1 VYLFYLITACAGGT
15 LLVLQFLLGLV
26 GLGGDHDTDIDH
38 DIDHDIG
45 HDLGHDLGHDAQG
58 GNEGAGHE
66 GATWLFH
73 LLSLRTIAAGLTFFG
88 LTGLTAWHFGRDSVT
103 TLLLAV
109 AAGGGAL
116 VLVALILRGFRQ
128 LQEDGTLRIRRA
140 IGVVGTVYLRVP
152 GQRSGTGKITVKLQN
167 RSVEL
172 LAMTSGEELPTNSRA
187 VVVGVVSSD
196 TVEVAP
202 VPESAE
208 APAHA

>member
-26 GLGGDHDTDIDH
+26 GLGGDHDTDVDH
-38 DIDHDIG
+38 DIDHDFDHDVG
-45 HDLGHDLGHDAQG
+45 HDIQG
-58 GNEGAGHE
+58 GHE
-66 GATWLFH
+66 GADHGGATWIFH

-128 LQEDGTLRIRRA
+128 LQEDGTVRIRRA
-140 IGVVGTVYLRVP
+140 IGLVGTVYLRVP
-152 GQRSGTGKITVKLQN
+152 GHRVGTGKITIKL
-167 RSVEL
+167 RGGV
-172 LAMTSGEELPTNSRA
+172 AHPLPRRRRRCRQQ
-187 VVVGVVSSD
+187 
-196 TVEVAP
+196 
-202 VPESAE
+202 
-208 APAHA
+208 